1 MSWCNDCFWS
11 FVSRTIIWM
20 SFICQKQ
27 IRPAGSRS
35 LPIRSMAA
43 KILNAKNRYGKHS
56 TSPLNSTI
64 EETLRCTKRVR
75 PLNGPVHN
83 IQCEDLS
90 RHFLRST
97 EVRIPSILFWMG
109 SPAVRLIPTHS
120 PITLDRMLF
129 FWSCIVFYFRPVHL
143 KNPVPFEHKLFQTN
157 QYVFAFTFGHMRC
170 SGPRVT
176 SQ

>member
-1 MSWCNDCFWS
+1 MSY
-11 FVSRTIIWM
+11 
-20 SFICQKQ
+20 ICQKQ

-120 PITLDRMLF
+120 PIPWIGCYF
-129 FWSCIVFYFRPVHL
+129 FGRALSFTFALHL

-157 QYVFAFTFGHMRC
+157 QYVFALTFGHMRC